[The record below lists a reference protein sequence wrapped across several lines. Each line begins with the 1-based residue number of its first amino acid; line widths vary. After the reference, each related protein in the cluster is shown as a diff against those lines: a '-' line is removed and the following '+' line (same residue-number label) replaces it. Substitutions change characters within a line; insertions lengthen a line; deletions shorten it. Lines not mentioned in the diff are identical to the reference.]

1 MVASIGFSVYS
12 IVSSANSNSFTSF
25 PIQILIISCFSL
37 IAMARTSRTMLKSSG
52 ENGHL
57 CLVPGLSRNSFS
69 FSPLRMMLA
78 VDLSYMAFMMLRY
91 VPSMPTFRRV
101 FIINGYWI
109 LSKAFSATIEMIT
122 WFLFFNFYRLIN
134 VIYHS

>member
-1 MVASIGFSVYS
+1 MRVGILVVFLSYRKCFQL
-12 IVSSANSNSFTSF
+12 FT
-25 PIQILIISCFSL
+25 
-37 IAMARTSRTMLKSSG
+37 AG
-52 ENGHL
+52 
-57 CLVPGLSRNSFS
+57 
-69 FSPLRMMLA
+69 MMLLA
-78 VDLSYMAFMMLRY
+78 VGLSYMAFVMLRY